1 MSSGSSVPPPSSPRA
16 RPVRLIALA
25 VMVLAGAA
33 VIGLAWHQGLSPVS
47 LLERRVAIDAFVG
60 AHRIA
65 ALLAFT
71 GIYAVVVALS
81 LPGAA
86 LLTICGGIIFGGP
99 AGRLAALVRAT
110 AAAAALLL
118 GPERA

>member
-47 LLERRVAIDAFVG
+47 LLERLVAIDAFFGV
-60 AHRIA
+60 HRIA
-65 ALLAFT
+65 ALIMYSD
-71 GIYAVVVALS
+71 IYTVVVAMS
-81 LPGAA
+81 LLGFA
-86 LLTICGGIIFGGP
+86 LLTICLGFNFGDS
-99 AGRLAALVRAT
+99 
-110 AAAAALLL
+110 
-118 GPERA
+118 